1 MPDQR
6 DSAIGL
12 MDQQRFSEAIPLF
25 LRLIESNPDDWSLNY
40 MIGQCFRYTNNFS
53 DAIRYLGKA
62 ASQNPAESRVFLALG
77 IAHQLKKDYGSA
89 IQALERAVQLDPG
102 LFSAY
107 NSIGLTYR
115 MSGELTKALEWY
127 FRAANEI
134 VSGVTGMVHKDNEKC
149 HGDEVS
155 GGKKTHDAFPHTFEK
170 IREILRADPTYAIVK
185 NNIGLCF
192 IELGDIDSAREQF
205 RESIDCIPDGFNY
218 PEPYKNLE
226 SIS

>member
-12 MDQQRFSEAIPLF
+12 MDQQRFSEAIPLL

-40 MIGQCFRYTNNFS
+40 MVGQCFRYTNNFF
-53 DAIRYLGKA
+53 DAIRYLDKA
-62 ASQNPAESRVFLALG
+62 TSQNPTESRVFLALG
-77 IAHQLKKDYGSA
+77 IAHQLKKDYVSA
-89 IQALERAVQLDPG
+89 IQALEHAVQLDPE

-127 FRAANEI
+127 SRAADGMVSAVTEI
-134 VSGVTGMVHKDNEKC
+134 VHKDSDKC
-149 HGDEVS
+149 FRDEVID
-155 GGKKTHDAFPHTFEK
+155 GKNTRVALPYTLEK
-170 IREILRADPTYAIVK
+170 IREILRSDPAYAIVK

-192 IELGDIDSAREQF
+192 IELGDIDLAREQF
-205 RESIDCIPDGFNY
+205 RESIECIPDGFNY

>member
-6 DSAIGL
+6 ESAIGL

-25 LRLIESNPDDWSLNY
+25 SRLIESNPDDWSLYY

-53 DAIRYLGKA
+53 EATHYLGKA
-62 ASQNPAESRVFLALG
+62 ASRNPTEPRIFLALG
-77 IAHQLKKDYGSA
+77 IAHQLMDNYESA
-89 IQALERAVQLDPG
+89 IEALEQAVKLDPG

-115 MSGELTKALEWY
+115 KNGEIDKALEWY
-127 FRAANEI
+127 SRAADGMVSDVTEI
-134 VSGVTGMVHKDNEKC
+134 VHKERDKC
-149 HGDEVS
+149 FRDEVID
-155 GGKKTHDAFPHTFEK
+155 GKNTRVVLPYTLEK
-170 IREILRADPTYAIVK
+170 IREILRSDPSYAIIK

-205 RESIDCIPDGFNY
+205 RESIEYIPDGFNY
-218 PEPYKNLE
+218 PEPYRNLE